1 MSEILLKTK
10 AHGPVQRRPGQKETS
25 IMSKCER
32 PPVVT
37 ELPALTRSYEIDG
50 ICVMVRGFLVNEH
63 HPRYEIVLR
72 CAGQIAIVDVPTDER
87 ASLEERVEQAI
98 SGFIETIRSRDE
110 ASGS

>member
-1 MSEILLKTK
+1 MN
-10 AHGPVQRRPGQKETS
+10 
-25 IMSKCER
+25 KCER

-37 ELPALTRSYEIDG
+37 ELPALTRSHEIDG
-50 ICVMVRGFLVNEH
+50 FCVVVRGFLVNEH

-87 ASLEERVEQAI
+87 EHLEERVEQAI
-98 SGFIETIRSRDE
+98 AGFVETIRSRAE

>member
-1 MSEILLKTK
+1 MIEIEKR
-10 AHGPVQRRPGQKETS
+10 AHGPVQRRPGQKETTT
-25 IMSKCER
+25 MSKCER

-72 CAGQIAIVDVPTDER
+72 GAGQIAIVDVPTDER
-87 ASLEERVEQAI
+87 ASLEERVEEAI
-98 SGFIETIRSRDE
+98 SGFVATIRSRIE
-110 ASGS
+110 VSSS